1 MINQVAERTIA
12 RILGIGSAFVAVFVL
27 AGSVFLL
34 PSVTDPVNVTKLF
47 ALGGVAV
54 SAFAVLLAFGV
65 KELWHS
71 SKGIVVLAGFFLLA
85 SINAIF
91 NSSAPLTQNIYG
103 VYGRNTAF
111 LTYLLLIFVIL
122 SAVVLRTTKSFKTLI
137 YGLFAAGLINV
148 IYCGWA
154 LLFGDVIPWNN
165 PYGNILGTFGNP
177 NFIGAFLG
185 LFAASMVAYSF
196 KSGLHIGF
204 KLLSVVVFEISA
216 IEIYRS
222 NAIQGRVV
230 VAAGLAIVGFYLVRS
245 NPYFRVAHTG
255 YIFLFVALNAFGFA
269 VYEVIN
275 PNSTLPQFR
284 PAVLL
289 AIFGFYLL
297 RAKFQFKV
305 PFAQVGYTI
314 LVTIA
319 GVVALLGALQ
329 VGPLSKFIYKTSV
342 SLRGEYWQAGWNMGS
357 DHPLTGVGF
366 DTYGDWY
373 RRARDTQALVLPGPN
388 TTTNAAHNVPFDVF
402 AFGGWPLFIAYL
414 GILALSVIAIIR
426 VTARTR
432 AYDPVFVTL
441 TTAWVCYQ
449 LQSIISIN
457 QIGLAIWGWLF
468 GGALIAYEIAT
479 RPAKASDESEK
490 LAAPTGRRV
499 AVKKQSEAI
508 FSSTM
513 IAGVG
518 AVAGLL
524 IAVPPYSADAKWR
537 TAITSQDARKVE
549 EALIPTYLNPEN
561 SYKYANAAQLF
572 EGSKLF
578 DLAYKYA
585 KIGVEFNPDNFD
597 AWKVLHFV
605 SSSTPEDKALALEN
619 MKRLDPNNPNV
630 LG

>member
-12 RILGIGSAFVAVFVL
+12 RVLGIGSAFVAVVVITG
-27 AGSVFLL
+27 A
-34 PSVTDPVNVTKLF
+34 VTDPVNVTKLF

-54 SAFAVLLAFGV
+54 GAFAVLLAFGV
-65 KELWHS
+65 QELWHS
-71 SKGIVVLAGFFLLA
+71 SKALVVLAGLFLLA
-85 SINAIF
+85 SINAII
-91 NSSAPLTQNIYG
+91 NSSGPMTQNLYG
-103 VYGRNTAF
+103 SYGRNTAF
-111 LTYLLLIFVIL
+111 VTYLLLIFVIL
-122 SAVVLRTTKSFKTLI
+122 SVIVLRTNKSFSTLV
-137 YGLFAAGLINV
+137 YGMFTAGLVNV
-148 IYCGWA
+148 FYCGWVI
-154 LLFGDVIPWNN
+154 LFGDFIPWNN

-185 LFAASMVAYSF
+185 LFAASLVAYSF
-196 KSGLHIGF
+196 KGGLHIGLR
-204 KLLSVVVFEISA
+204 LLSVAIFVISV
-216 IEIYRS
+216 IEIIDS

-230 VAAGLAIVGFYLVRS
+230 VASGLAIVGFYLTRS
-245 NPYFRVAHTG
+245 KLESA
-255 YIFLFVALNAFGFA
+255 LF
-269 VYEVIN
+269 
-275 PNSTLPQFR
+275 
-284 PAVLL
+284 
-289 AIFGFYLL
+289 
-297 RAKFQFKV
+297 
-305 PFAQVGYTI
+305 QVGYVALI
-314 LVTIA
+314 SIG
-319 GVVALLGALQ
+319 GVFALLGALQ
-329 VGPLSKFIYKTSV
+329 IGPLTKYIYKTSV
-342 SLRGEYWQAGWNMGS
+342 SLRGEYWQAGWNMGV

-402 AFGGWPLFIAYL
+402 AFGGWPLFITYA
-414 GILALSVIAIIR
+414 GILALSVIAIVK
-426 VTARTR
+426 VTVRTR
-432 AYDPVFVTL
+432 RYDPIFVTL

-479 RPAKASDESEK
+479 RTE
-490 LAAPTGRRV
+490 
-499 AVKKQSEAI
+499 AVEISSSSQQPGPRGTKKKRQSETI
-508 FSSTM
+508 FSSTL

-518 AVAGLL
+518 AVVGLL

-585 KIGVEFNPDNFD
+585 KIGVEFNSDNFD
-597 AWKVLHFV
+597 AWKVLYFI
-605 SSSTPEDKALALEN
+605 SKSTPEDKALALEN